1 MKRKILVAYDGSELC
16 KTALMEAEIQANAVS
31 EGEVHVLAIVCH
43 ASIATSFPTVEID
56 MEKAEAEK
64 LQAELGKVKAN
75 FVGDNVTVYPKV
87 LIAHSQRNAGHAIVE
102 YADENE
108 IDMIIIGSRG
118 LGNVRGKILGSVSNQ
133 VVQRADCHV
142 LVIK

>member
-16 KTALMEAEIQANAVS
+16 ETALMEAEIQANAVS
-31 EGEVHVLAIVCH
+31 EAEVHVLSIVCH
-43 ASIATSFPTVEID
+43 ASIATSFPTVAMD

-64 LQAELGKVKAN
+64 LQAELGNVQAN
-75 FVGDNVTVYPKV
+75 FVGENVVVYPKV
-87 LIAHSQRNAGHAIVE
+87 LIDHSQRNAGHAIVE
-102 YADENE
+102 YAEEHE
-108 IDMIIIGSRG
+108 IDMILIGSRG
-118 LGNVRGKILGSVSNQ
+118 LGNVRGKILGSVSNK

>member
-16 KTALMEAEIQANAVS
+16 KTALMEAEIQAKAVS
-31 EGEVHVLAIVCH
+31 EAEVHVLAIVCH
-43 ASIATSFPTVEID
+43 ASIATSFPTVAID

-64 LQAELGKVKAN
+64 LQIELGKVKAN

-87 LIAHSQRNAGHAIVE
+87 LIDHSQRNAGHAIVE

>member
-31 EGEVHVLAIVCH
+31 EAEVHVLAIVCH
-43 ASIATSFPTVEID
+43 ASIATSFPTVAID

-64 LQAELGKVKAN
+64 LQAEIGKVKAN
-75 FVGDNVTVYPKV
+75 VVGDNVTVYPKELV
-87 LIAHSQRNAGHAIVE
+87 YHSHRDGGHAVVE
-102 YADENE
+102 YADEQE

-118 LGNVRGKILGSVSNQ
+118 LGNVRGKILGRVSNQ
-133 VVQRADCHV
+133 VVQRAECHV
-142 LVIK
+142 LVVK

>member
-16 KTALMEAEIQANAVS
+16 KIALMEAEIQANAVN
-31 EGEVHVLAIVCH
+31 EAEVHVLAVVCH
-43 ASIATSFPTVEID
+43 ASIATSFPTVAID

-64 LQAELGKVKAN
+64 LQAELGKIKAN
-75 FVGDNVTVYPKV
+75 FVGENVAVYPKV
-87 LIAHSQRNAGHAIVE
+87 LIDHLARNAGRAIVE
-102 YADENE
+102 YAEEKEMDL
-108 IDMIIIGSRG
+108 IIIGSRG